1 MNSKNTTFDLS
12 DFLERQI
19 FPALW
24 TCLSTAFPEF
34 GFRSKGNYWQA
45 TDETATRALPGSPRP
60 NRVYAYSNT
69 PFGFTI
75 QGGDFIP
82 WLSYICGGITPRGK
96 DFIAAVRTLADLAGV
111 SLPITEFTDE
121 KFNISASKELQNNLL
136 EDFFS
141 YTRKLLFSNTG
152 KAAINYL
159 KKRGFSL
166 EEIEGLE
173 LGFYP
178 TAKDIKTF
186 LLSKD
191 YNADEIGYP
200 AYEVENLAK
209 PIGAAIIYDGR
220 WENRLI
226 GVWRSKTGRIINFW
240 TRDLTNKT
248 KEHEKYLM
256 LKGGSKKSPFG
267 LDKTQ
272 GKDLILVEGFLDV
285 LSLNVFGIMD
295 VVALAGASLSMD
307 QIQTLEQNAIKS
319 LTLNLDYDADKTCKH
334 NLVRTDC
341 LSISCN
347 STLAALEM
355 LKNANFQVFVIDPKE
370 MKVAS
375 KTSKTQEKIDPDS
388 FIRSQGVEKYKI
400 LLANKTHSY
409 RYKAQILIEKHHFG
423 TWTDSNKISLLD
435 EAIEFASSV
444 IKKEVELDLFFWSEI
459 FAVTKTSPSI
469 VAERLKAA
477 KENKALEKECLAF
490 QQLIIKADK
499 TLKDFGPKATK
510 SFLKE
515 QLTQLE
521 IPKEN
526 LDPILSISQEIEVH
540 TKLLSEW
547 QGKEFIGLPQKSL
560 PTLDKATLGLR
571 GLMLLAAAPNVG
583 KTALAVQF
591 GVDIVENNLDACFV
605 FLSLEMSRWDILS
618 RIKCRLA
625 KLDWKTLVFG
635 SQVDRGRGREAFY
648 SNAEWK
654 RLQQAEEKLASLGKR
669 IYILD
674 EQNFPNPTIENVI
687 NQLNTIKAVTQT
699 KKAFLLID
707 YLQVWPIPKTET
719 SIRSELEADKWRIG
733 AMKTLRDTNRNDA
746 ILVISEARKP
756 SNNDKV
762 GWGGDLADI
771 MGSARGSYTPDI
783 VFILRPFN
791 NEELSSIY
799 SLGLKPSEDQL
810 TLLKEK
816 LRQQGLA
823 HNKLIIAKGR
833 DGVLRETINLS
844 FWFRE
849 SSFTENFEE

>member
-1 MNSKNTTFDLS
+1 MNSKNINFDLS
-12 DFLERQI
+12 DFLERQV

-24 TCLSTAFPEF
+24 ACLSTAFPEF
-34 GFRSKGNYWQA
+34 GFRNKGNYWQA
-45 TDETATRALPGSPRP
+45 TDETATRLLPGSPRP
-60 NRVYAYSNT
+60 SRVYAYFNS
-69 PFGFTI
+69 PYGFTI

-111 SLPITEFTDE
+111 SLPITDFTDE
-121 KFNISASKELQNNLL
+121 KFIISAAKELQHNLL

-152 KAAINYL
+152 KPATNYL
-159 KKRGFSL
+159 KKRGFSI
-166 EEIEGLE
+166 EEIENLE
-173 LGFYP
+173 LGFYS
-178 TAKDIKTF
+178 TAKDITTF

-191 YNADEIGYP
+191 YSANEIGYS

-209 PIGAAIIYDGR
+209 PIGSAIIYDGR

-226 GVWRSKTGRIINFW
+226 GVWRSRTGRIINFW

-285 LSLNVFGIMD
+285 LSLNAFGIMD
-295 VVALAGASLSMD
+295 VVALGGASLSMD
-307 QIQTLEQNAIKS
+307 QIQTLEQTAIKS

-334 NLVRTDC
+334 NLPRPDC

-355 LKNANFQVFVIDPKE
+355 LKNANFQVFVIAPKE
-370 MKVAS
+370 MQVIS
-375 KTSKTQEKIDPDS
+375 KTANKDEKIDPDS
-388 FIRSQGVEKYKI
+388 FIRSQGVEKYKK
-400 LLANKTHSY
+400 LLANKIHAY
-409 RYKAQILIEKHHFG
+409 RYKAQTLIEKHHSG

-435 EAIEFASSV
+435 EAIEFAASV
-444 IKKEVELDLFFWSEI
+444 IKKEVELDLFFWPEI
-459 FAVTKTSPSI
+459 FAVTKTDPSI
-469 VAERLKAA
+469 VADRLKVA
-477 KENKALEKECLAF
+477 KENKILEKERLAF

-499 TLKDFGPKATK
+499 TLKDYGPRATK

-515 QLTQLE
+515 QLTELE
-521 IPKEN
+521 VEN
-526 LDPILSISQEIEVH
+526 LNSILPISQEIEAH
-540 TKLLSEW
+540 TQLLSEW

-591 GVDIVENNLDACFV
+591 GVDIVENNTDSCFV
-605 FLSLEMSRWDILS
+605 FLSLEMNRWDILS

-635 SQVDRGRGREAFY
+635 SQPDRGRAREAFY
-648 SNAEWK
+648 SSAEWK
-654 RLQQAEEKLASLGKR
+654 RLQEAEKKLVSLGKR

-687 NQLNTIKAVTQT
+687 NQLNTIKSLTQT

-733 AMKTLRDTNRNDA
+733 AMKTLRDANRNDA

-783 VFILRPFN
+783 VFILKPFN

-849 SSFTENFEE
+849 SSFTENFDE